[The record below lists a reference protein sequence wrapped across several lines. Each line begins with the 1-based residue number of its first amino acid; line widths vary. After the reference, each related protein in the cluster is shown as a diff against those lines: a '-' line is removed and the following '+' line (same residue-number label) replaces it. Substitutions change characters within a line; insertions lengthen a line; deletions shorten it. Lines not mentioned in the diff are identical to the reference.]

1 MNTEKVAVKFGFYSS
16 LSLVI
21 LTIVTW
27 SFGMIAVPP
36 AGPYCP
42 GDCMTYPF
50 ADILSY
56 YPRDYYWM
64 YFAVV
69 QLFAY
74 VIFMIS
80 NHFIISVEKKI
91 FSFVSV
97 AFSLISAI
105 VLLIAYFVQF
115 SVVPL
120 SMMNGETEGIALLTQ
135 YNGHGIFIAMEDL
148 GYITM
153 SISFLFLGFAFS
165 AKNSL
170 EKYIRVF
177 LLMAFPL
184 TAISFIYYSIK
195 FGIDRSYRFEV
206 AAITVNWLV
215 ILIAGILIF
224 LLTKRKLKNLTKV
237 KTSSDID

>member
-1 MNTEKVAVKFGFYSS
+1 MNTEKMILKFGLYSS

-21 LTIVTW
+21 MTIITW
-27 SFGMIAVPP
+27 SFAMIAVPP

-42 GDCMTYPF
+42 GDCMSYPF
-50 ADILSY
+50 LDILSY

-64 YFAVV
+64 YLAVF

-74 VIFMIS
+74 LLFIVSI
-80 NHFIISVEKKI
+80 HFIASIEKKL

-97 AFSLISAI
+97 AFSLISSI

-115 SVVPL
+115 SVVPM
-120 SMMNGETEGIALLTQ
+120 SMMKGETDGIALITQ

-153 SISFLFLGFAFS
+153 SISFLFLAFIFS
-165 AKNSL
+165 MKNRL
-170 EKYIRVF
+170 EKSIR
-177 LLMAFPL
+177 LILIMAFL
-184 TAISFIYYSIK
+184 FTVVSFIYYSIE

-206 AAITVNWLV
+206 ATITINWLV
-215 ILIAGILIF
+215 TITAGILISI
-224 LLTKRKLKNLTKV
+224 L
-237 KTSSDID
+237 

>member
-1 MNTEKVAVKFGFYSS
+1 MNTEKMILKFGLYSS

-21 LTIVTW
+21 MTIITW
-27 SFGMIAVPP
+27 SFAMIAVPP

-42 GDCMTYPF
+42 GDCMSYPF
-50 ADILSY
+50 LDILSY

-64 YFAVV
+64 YLAVF

-74 VIFMIS
+74 LLFIVSI
-80 NHFIISVEKKI
+80 HFIASIEKKL

-97 AFSLISAI
+97 AFSLISSI

-115 SVVPL
+115 SVVPM
-120 SMMNGETEGIALLTQ
+120 SMMKGETDGIALITQ

-153 SISFLFLGFAFS
+153 SISFLFLAFIFS
-165 AKNSL
+165 MKNRL
-170 EKYIRVF
+170 EKAIR
-177 LLMAFPL
+177 LILIMAFL
-184 TAISFIYYSIK
+184 FTVVSFIYYSIE

-206 AAITVNWLV
+206 ATITINWLV
-215 ILIAGILIF
+215 TITAGILISI
-224 LLTKRKLKNLTKV
+224 LIKKRLKRIK
-237 KTSSDID
+237 

>member
-1 MNTEKVAVKFGFYSS
+1 MNTEKMILKFGLYSS

-21 LTIVTW
+21 MTIITW
-27 SFGMIAVPP
+27 GFAMIAVPP

-42 GDCMTYPF
+42 GDCMSYPF
-50 ADILSY
+50 LDILSY

-64 YFAVV
+64 YLAVF

-74 VIFMIS
+74 LLFIVSI
-80 NHFIISVEKKI
+80 HFIASIEKKL

-97 AFSLISAI
+97 AFSLISSI

-115 SVVPL
+115 SVVPM
-120 SMMNGETEGIALLTQ
+120 SMMKGETDGIALITQ

-153 SISFLFLGFAFS
+153 SISFLFLAFIFS
-165 AKNSL
+165 MKNRL
-170 EKYIRVF
+170 EKSIR
-177 LLMAFPL
+177 LILIMAFL
-184 TAISFIYYSIK
+184 FTVVSFIYYSIE

-206 AAITVNWLV
+206 ATITINWLV
-215 ILIAGILIF
+215 TITAGILISI
-224 LLTKRKLKNLTKV
+224 LIKKRLKRIK
-237 KTSSDID
+237 